1 MGKKH
6 VIDTGDNP
14 SNITNIDENF
24 VNRFYVDDESLKS
37 IDDGNVEFNDISPS
51 EFNIQNQRY
60 DDSVD
65 FPVPGTI
72 KPSNTSARPPLKPE
86 KPGITIS
93 SNVNSREIGSNNIE
107 GMVSYYDTVSY
118 KDSELD
124 GTNRHNLPK
133 GLSPERRQLPPLEGS
148 GLYDREADVYQSF
161 SKLDSAGYDGVY
173 QRVPEGSN
181 AEVQQ
186 NRRKMRDL
194 EKIYLQR
201 LDFKND
207 NKRRSSNSAFNKKN
221 FLDES

>member
-1 MGKKH
+1 MGKKYSN
-6 VIDTGDNP
+6 DTGDDP
-14 SNITNIDENF
+14 SKLTKIDSDF

-37 IDDGNVEFNDISPS
+37 VDEGNVEFNEISPS

-60 DDSVD
+60 DESVD

-72 KPSNTSARPPLKPE
+72 KPNNPTARPPPKPNGLATG
-86 KPGITIS
+86 PNIS
-93 SNVNSREIGSNNIE
+93 KADLMHNE

-124 GTNRHNLPK
+124 GSNRNNIPK
-133 GLSPERRQLPPLEGS
+133 GLSPERRQLPPIEG
-148 GLYDREADVYQSF
+148 GALYDRDADVYKSF

-173 QRVPEGSN
+173 QRVS
-181 AEVQQ
+181 EVNGGENQLQ
-186 NRRKMRDL
+186 NRRRMRDL

-201 LDFKND
+201 LDFKTD